1 MLIDN
6 KINIEYIY
14 KRSLSL
20 QMFDEIK
27 DKLNSLLKLTNSDAF
42 LEMWNSVFYN
52 ELDNPEYLI
61 LNKNLSEIIKGLNV
75 ISR

>member
-27 DKLNSLLKLTNSDAF
+27 DKLNSLLKLTSSNAF